1 MLKDLLEKVSIIQ
14 EQMGNVSR
22 EIKIPRQV
30 LEEMLEIKNTVAE
43 MNSDFDGLINRLS
56 MAKKRLHEMC
66 RKSWTEMQREK
77 KKIKAE
83 HRELW
88 DILKKYYTHT
98 HTHTHTQKSLPISNT
113 KKRTWSNYSKNFPK
127 LMTDN
132 KPQFQEAQRI
142 PSRRNSHPHSLAYH
156 IWIVVNQRHSWKETR
171 GENITYKGMIIK
183 IMVNFSSETM
193 QVRREW
199 SEILCLRGTKS
210 ST

>member
-1 MLKDLLEKVSIIQ
+1 
-14 EQMGNVSR
+14 
-22 EIKIPRQV
+22 
-30 LEEMLEIKNTVAE
+30 MLEIKNTVAE

-56 MAKKRLHEMC
+56 MAKKRLHETC
-66 RKSWTEMQREK
+66 RKFLNWNAKREK
-77 KKIKAE
+77 ENKN
-83 HRELW
+83 RTW
-88 DILKKYYTHT
+88 RTVKYSQKVLYIYTHT
-98 HTHTHTQKSLPISNT
+98 EKQLPISNT
-113 KKRTWSNYSKNFPK
+113 KKRTWSNYGKNFPK

-142 PSRRNSHPHSLAYH
+142 PSRRNSHPHSWAYH
-156 IWIVVNQRHSWKETR
+156 IWIAVNQRQSWKEIR

-199 SEILCLRGTKS
+199 SEILCLRRAKS